1 MTGQP
6 ASIRMRFIP
15 RLLALCCAVVSAHG
29 IAAPLSDL
37 YKVREPVA
45 SQQPEEREEALR
57 KALDTLVLR
66 LTGEPLSSQEAVA
79 KLREDPQQLVSRYSY
94 EGDAVIVSFDPMTTE
109 RALRSAGLSLWGAD
123 RPSILAWWLTESE
136 DGSQLVGDAQ
146 ESAAALQAAAQHRGL
161 PLRLPLADLSE
172 QLAATADAV
181 SAKEPQGLRE
191 ISDRY
196 DADGLLAVLAKRSD
210 GNWEASWRLWLGDKQ
225 SEGKASG
232 ESRAAVADKVMLAVS
247 KFLAPQYRVA
257 PGATSEI
264 TLEVLGADVSR
275 FAELDRLL
283 EPFAA
288 QLQRVESDR
297 LVYRLRASQEQ
308 LKAQLALARL
318 REVPADE
325 IDTQSLSVDE
335 PEVPAQAAEEAAPTD
350 EAGSQPGDDQPGSDQ
365 PGSDQPGS
373 DLSAEPE
380 SRQSQSSD
388 RGKVLRYRW

>member
-1 MTGQP
+1 
-6 ASIRMRFIP
+6 MRFIP
-15 RLLALCCAVVSAHG
+15 RLIALCCAVVSAHG

-45 SQQPEEREEALR
+45 SQQPEEREEAMR

-66 LTGEPLSSQEAVA
+66 LTGEPLSSDKAVA
-79 KLREDPQQLVSRYSY
+79 QLREDPQQLVSRYAY
-94 EGDAVIVSFDPMTTE
+94 EGNAVIVSFDPTTTE
-109 RALRSAGLSLWGAD
+109 RALRTAGLSLWGAD
-123 RPSILAWWLTESE
+123 RPSILTWWLTESAE
-136 DGSQLVGDAQ
+136 GSQLVGDAQ

-161 PLRLPLADLSE
+161 PMRLPLADLSE

-181 SAKEPQGLRE
+181 SSKDPQGLRE

-196 DADGLLAVLAKRSD
+196 DADGLLAVLAKQSD
-210 GNWEASWRLWLGDKQ
+210 ENWEASWRLWLGDKQ
-225 SEGKASG
+225 SQGKASG

-247 KFLAPQYRVA
+247 TFLAPQYRVA

-308 LKAQLALARL
+308 LRAQLALARL
-318 REVPADE
+318 QEVPADE
-325 IDTQSLSVDE
+325 IDTQSIGADE
-335 PEVPAQAAEEAAPTD
+335 SEAAAQADNEVVATD
-350 EAGSQPGDDQPGSDQ
+350 ESDSQSVGGQTDSGQSTGAQ
-365 PGSDQPGS
+365 M
-373 DLSAEPE
+373 
-380 SRQSQSSD
+380 RQSQPAEQ
-388 RGKVLRYRW
+388 GEVLRYRW

>member
-15 RLLALCCAVVSAHG
+15 RLIALCCAVVSAHG

-45 SQQPEEREEALR
+45 SQQPEEREEAMR

-66 LTGEPLSSQEAVA
+66 LTGEPLSSDKAVA
-79 KLREDPQQLVSRYSY
+79 QLREDPQQLVSRYAY
-94 EGDAVIVSFDPMTTE
+94 EGNAVIVSFDPTTTE
-109 RALRSAGLSLWGAD
+109 RALRTAGLSLWGAD
-123 RPSILAWWLTESE
+123 RPSILTWWLTESAE
-136 DGSQLVGDAQ
+136 GSQLVGDAQ

-161 PLRLPLADLSE
+161 PMRLPLADLSE

-181 SAKEPQGLRE
+181 SSIDPQGLRE

-196 DADGLLAVLAKRSD
+196 DADGLLAVLAKQSD
-210 GNWEASWRLWLGDKQ
+210 ENWEASWRLWLGDKQ
-225 SEGKASG
+225 SQGKASG

-247 KFLAPQYRVA
+247 TFLAPQYRVA

-308 LKAQLALARL
+308 LRAQLALARL
-318 REVPADE
+318 QEVPADE
-325 IDTQSLSVDE
+325 IDTQSIGADE
-335 PEVPAQAAEEAAPTD
+335 SEAAAQADGEVVASDESDSQSVGGQTD
-350 EAGSQPGDDQPGSDQ
+350 SGQSTGAQM
-365 PGSDQPGS
+365 
-373 DLSAEPE
+373 
-380 SRQSQSSD
+380 RQSQPAEQ
-388 RGKVLRYRW
+388 GEVLRYRW

>member
-29 IAAPLSDL
+29 MAAPLSDL

-66 LTGEPLSSQEAVA
+66 LTGEAQADQDAVVQ
-79 KLREDPQQLVSRYSY
+79 LRKDPQQLVSRYSY
-94 EGDAVIVSFDPMTTE
+94 EDNAVVVSFDPTTTE
-109 RALRSAGLSLWGAD
+109 RALRLAGLSLWGAD
-123 RPSILAWWLTESE
+123 RPSILTWWLTESA

-146 ESAAALQAAAQHRGL
+146 EGAATLQAAAQHRGL

-172 QLAATADAV
+172 QLAATADTV

-196 DADGLLAVLAKRSD
+196 DADGLLAVVAQKSD
-210 GNWEASWRLWLGDKQ
+210 ENWGANWRLWVGDKQ
-225 SEGKASG
+225 SQGKVSG
-232 ESRAAVADKVMLAVS
+232 ESRAAVADQVMLAVS
-247 KFLAPQYRVA
+247 SFLAPQYRVA

-283 EPFAA
+283 EPFGA

-297 LVYRLRASQEQ
+297 LVYRLRASQDQ
-308 LKAQLALARL
+308 LKAQLSLARL
-318 REVPADE
+318 QEVPADE
-325 IDTQSLSVDE
+325 VDAQTNSGDE
-335 PEVPAQAAEEAAPTD
+335 PEVVT
-350 EAGSQPGDDQPGSDQ
+350 EAGSEDTSAGNAASQPADDQAAAD
-365 PGSDQPGS
+365 
-373 DLSAEPE
+373 ARVEAE
-380 SRQSQSSD
+380 SRQSQPED
-388 RGKVLRYRW
+388 RGEVLRYRW

>member
-1 MTGQP
+1 MTSQP

-15 RLLALCCAVVSAHG
+15 RFLVLCCAAVSAHSM
-29 IAAPLSDL
+29 AAPLSDL

-45 SQQPEEREEALR
+45 SQQAEEREEALR
-57 KALDTLVLR
+57 KAFDTLVLR
-66 LTGEPLSSQEAVA
+66 LTGEAQSDQEAVA
-79 KLREDPQQLVSRYSY
+79 QLRNDPQQLVSRYAY
-94 EGDAVIVSFDPMTTE
+94 EGNAVVVSFDPTTTE

-123 RPSILAWWLTESE
+123 RPSILTWWLTEST
-136 DGSQLVGDAQ
+136 DGSQLLGDAQ
-146 ESAAALQAAAQHRGL
+146 EGAVALQTAAQHRGL
-161 PLRLPLADLSE
+161 PLRLPIADLSE

-181 SAKEPQGLRE
+181 SAKEPQGLRG

-196 DADGLLAVLAKRSD
+196 DADGLLAVHAKQSD
-210 GNWEASWRLWLGDKQ
+210 ETWEASWRLWVGDKQ
-225 SEGKASG
+225 SQGKASG

-247 KFLAPQYRVA
+247 SFLAPQYRVA

-283 EPFAA
+283 EPFGA

-318 REVPADE
+318 QEVPADE
-325 IDTQSLSVDE
+325 IDARPISVDE
-335 PEVPAQAAEEAAPTD
+335 SGVGAEAGL
-350 EAGSQPGDDQPGSDQ
+350 EAGSADEATSQPNGDQPAQ
-365 PGSDQPGS
+365 ENR
-373 DLSAEPE
+373 AKPE
-380 SRQSQSSD
+380 TRQSEPAS
-388 RGKVLRYRW
+388 RGEVMRYRW

>member
-15 RLLALCCAVVSAHG
+15 RLIAMCCAVVSAHG

-45 SQQPEEREEALR
+45 SQQPEEREEAMR

-66 LTGEPLSSQEAVA
+66 LTGEPLSSDKAVA
-79 KLREDPQQLVSRYSY
+79 QLREDPQQLVSRYAY
-94 EGDAVIVSFDPMTTE
+94 EGNAVIVSFDPTTTE
-109 RALRSAGLSLWGAD
+109 RALRTAGLSLWGAD
-123 RPSILAWWLTESE
+123 RPSILTWWLTESAE
-136 DGSQLVGDAQ
+136 GSQLVGDAQ

-161 PLRLPLADLSE
+161 PMRLPLADLSE

-181 SAKEPQGLRE
+181 SSKDPQGLRE

-196 DADGLLAVLAKRSD
+196 DADGLLAVLAKQSD
-210 GNWEASWRLWLGDKQ
+210 ENWEASWRLWLGDKQ
-225 SEGKASG
+225 SQGKASG

-247 KFLAPQYRVA
+247 TFLAPQYRVA

-308 LKAQLALARL
+308 LRAQLALARL
-318 REVPADE
+318 QEVPADE
-325 IDTQSLSVDE
+325 IDTQSIGADE
-335 PEVPAQAAEEAAPTD
+335 SEAAAQADGEVVATD
-350 EAGSQPGDDQPGSDQ
+350 VSDSQSVGGQTDSGQSTGAQ
-365 PGSDQPGS
+365 M
-373 DLSAEPE
+373 
-380 SRQSQSSD
+380 RQSQPAEQ
-388 RGKVLRYRW
+388 GEVLRYRW

>member
-15 RLLALCCAVVSAHG
+15 RLIALCCAVVSAHG

-45 SQQPEEREEALR
+45 SQQPEEREEAMR

-66 LTGEPLSSQEAVA
+66 LTGEPLSSDKAVA
-79 KLREDPQQLVSRYSY
+79 QLREDPQQLVSRYAY
-94 EGDAVIVSFDPMTTE
+94 EGNAVIVSFDPTTTE
-109 RALRSAGLSLWGAD
+109 RALRTAGLSLWGAD
-123 RPSILAWWLTESE
+123 RPSILTWWLTESAE
-136 DGSQLVGDAQ
+136 GSQLVGDAQ

-161 PLRLPLADLSE
+161 PMRLPLADLSE

-181 SAKEPQGLRE
+181 SSKDPQGLRE

-196 DADGLLAVLAKRSD
+196 DADGLLAVLAKQSD
-210 GNWEASWRLWLGDKQ
+210 ENWEASWRLWLGDKQ
-225 SEGKASG
+225 SQGKASG

-247 KFLAPQYRVA
+247 TFLAPQYRVA

-308 LKAQLALARL
+308 LRAQLALARL
-318 REVPADE
+318 QEVPADE
-325 IDTQSLSVDE
+325 IDTQSIGADE
-335 PEVPAQAAEEAAPTD
+335 SEAAAQADGEVVATD
-350 EAGSQPGDDQPGSDQ
+350 ESDSQSVGGQTDSGQSTGAQ
-365 PGSDQPGS
+365 M
-373 DLSAEPE
+373 
-380 SRQSQSSD
+380 RQSQPAEQ
-388 RGKVLRYRW
+388 GEVLRYRW